1 MILSSFE
8 VRPEVEKM
16 CYDNQEHGIQAMTKE
31 VNNMEKTEIKEARR
45 TPDGNCVAVDDI
57 VEVSVG
63 YIGGQG
69 LYDKVGRRNTFK
81 ARIVS
86 FESECIVFDLSTS
99 FRSNQVD
106 INYSTIKAMRPLTE
120 EEKKCL

>member
-1 MILSSFE
+1 M
-8 VRPEVEKM
+8 
-16 CYDNQEHGIQAMTKE
+16 NGIQTMTKE
-31 VNNMEKTEIKEARR
+31 VNNMEKNEIKEARR

-63 YIGGQG
+63 YVGGQS

-86 FESECIVFDLSTS
+86 FESGSIVFDLSTS
-99 FRSNQVD
+99 FRSNQVG

>member
-1 MILSSFE
+1 M
-8 VRPEVEKM
+8 
-16 CYDNQEHGIQAMTKE
+16 D
-31 VNNMEKTEIKEARR
+31 KTEIKEARR
-45 TPDGNCVAVDDI
+45 TPDGNCVAIDDI

-86 FESECIVFDLSTS
+86 FESECIVFDLSTA

-106 INYSTIKAMRPLTE
+106 INYGTIKAMRPLTE